1 MSAHRDVRNVVRDAV
16 VLTLAA
22 AAVGM
27 VVNALRPRGL
37 PLVAKGGFE
46 ILVPCP
52 EPSGTAE
59 LLEADD
65 PKLRDAATLLI
76 DARSSDEYQTW
87 HWPNAISIP
96 FDWLAEGEQIEKD
109 ARAVARKVAA
119 SGKHAVV
126 VYGDGADP
134 DSGQQ
139 WAALLNSSGIR
150 NVSYVKG
157 GSVELRRRQP

>member
-1 MSAHRDVRNVVRDAV
+1 VSAHEDIRSVVRDAV

-22 AAVGM
+22 ATVGL

-37 PLVAKGGFE
+37 PLVAKGDFE

-59 LLEADD
+59 LLNADD
-65 PKLRDAATLLI
+65 PKLQDPTTFLI
-76 DARSSDEYQTW
+76 DARSSSEYQTW

-96 FDWLAEGEQIEKD
+96 FDWLAEGEQIDRD
-109 ARAVARKVAA
+109 ARAISRKVAA

-139 WAALLNSSGIR
+139 WAVLLNASGIR